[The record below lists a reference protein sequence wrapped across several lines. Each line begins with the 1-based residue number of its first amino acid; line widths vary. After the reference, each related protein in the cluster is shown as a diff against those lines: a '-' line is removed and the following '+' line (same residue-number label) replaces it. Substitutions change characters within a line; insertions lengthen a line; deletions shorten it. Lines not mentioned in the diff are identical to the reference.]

1 MMIRAIF
8 AFALTMSVN
17 PVSLRADEE
26 PAKTQPSRVVGSVYG
41 KPVTST
47 DIGLT
52 GPIDPAIRFDATNSE
67 KWELMGR
74 VMQAF
79 GGPVLDRFVAQ
90 RKIDATGDEMKA
102 FRDYSRRSIE
112 KLVREL
118 DEKLQKLK
126 TQLAAPDLADPIK
139 ADLEKERAG
148 LEQSVLQMRETLKVD
163 EPKDLGRALIVSWK
177 VERELH
183 RQYGGRV
190 IFQQFG
196 AEALDARRLLFEEA
210 EKKGDLKFADA
221 GVRHLFYYY
230 ANMKHTAI
238 DAKYLEERPWFL
250 GDGR

>member
-8 AFALTMSVN
+8 AFALTMSFN
-17 PVSLRADEE
+17 PVSLRADEL
-26 PAKTQPSRVVGSVYG
+26 AKTEPSRVVGSVYG
-41 KPVTST
+41 KLVTSA
-47 DIGLT
+47 DIGLA

-67 KWELMGR
+67 KWVLMGR

-102 FRDYSRRSIE
+102 FRNYSRRSVE

-118 DEKLQKLK
+118 EEKLAKVK
-126 TQLAAPDLADPIK
+126 AKLAAPDLADAIK
-139 ADLEKERAG
+139 TDLEKERAG
-148 LEQSVLQMRETLKVD
+148 LEESVLQMRETLKVD
-163 EPKDLGRALIVSWK
+163 ESKGLGRALIIGWK

-196 AEALDARRLLFEEA
+196 LEALDARRLLFEEA
-210 EKKGDLKFADA
+210 EKQGDLKFADA

-230 ANMKHTAI
+230 AKMRHTEV
-238 DAKYLEERPWFL
+238 DAKFMEERPWFL
-250 GDGR
+250 GDGH

>member
-8 AFALTMSVN
+8 AFALTMSVS
-17 PVSLRADEE
+17 PVSLRADE
-26 PAKTQPSRVVGSVYG
+26 PAKTDPSRVVGSVYG
-41 KPVTST
+41 KPITSA

-52 GPIDPAIRFDATNSE
+52 APIDPAVRFDSTNRDQ
-67 KWELMGR
+67 WELMGR

-90 RKIDATGDEMKA
+90 RKIDTTVDEIKA
-102 FRDYSRRSIE
+102 FRNYSRKLGEKALRELEE
-112 KLVREL
+112 KLAKV
-118 DEKLQKLK
+118 KA
-126 TQLAAPDLADPIK
+126 QLASPDLADPIK
-139 ADLEKERAG
+139 TDWEKELAR
-148 LEQSVLQMRETLKVD
+148 LVLTISQMRDGLKVD
-163 EPKDLGRALIVSWK
+163 QPDDLAREFIVGWK

-196 AEALDARRLLFEEA
+196 LEALDGRRLLFEEA
-210 EKKGDLKFADA
+210 EKKGDLKFADP

-230 ANMKHTAI
+230 SQMRHTGV
-238 DAKYLEERPWFL
+238 DAKFLEERPWFL